1 VQLRSSNCGLKLGP
15 SHAAFVDLSRTWWGR
30 SCHRQRQ
37 VNLPPGLIRP
47 SPVEPN
53 IADEEALETQLRR
66 LVGNSQKKSLGR
78 RPTVLVLPDL
88 CVRTT
93 LISLD
98 VIPSRTLELE
108 TLLRWRLEREAFF
121 PMTGTRLTW
130 QVLDPRTVLTVAIR
144 ETVIKQ
150 YEEVCEAV
158 GLLPVE
164 VDTATFRLCNLFSNL
179 LPAVEPM
186 AWLSLLD
193 DGFTLIIFWAGRPA
207 LVRTKARTYAD
218 PEGLFQD
225 IANSLTLLGEG
236 HTQPAP
242 RRLILFAEE
251 PGSELIQRLSTEL
264 GLEVIQP
271 GWSEIKHAGWS
282 PSDSPHQVSSLAA
295 VAGLLGAA

>member
-1 VQLRSSNCGLKLGP
+1 MQFGSSSCGLKLGP
-15 SHAAFVDLSRTWWGR
+15 SHAAFVDMSRTWWGR
-30 SCHRQRQ
+30 SRRRQRQ
-37 VNLPPGLIRP
+37 VDLPPGLIRP

-53 IADEEALETQLRR
+53 IADAGVLETQIRKL
-66 LVGNSQKKSLGR
+66 LGNKQRKSLGQ
-78 RPTVLVLPDL
+78 RPMVLVLPDL
-88 CVRTT
+88 CVRATF
-93 LISLD
+93 LALE
-98 VIPSRTLELE
+98 VIPARASDLE

-179 LPAVEPM
+179 LPAAEPV

-193 DGFTLIIFWAGRPA
+193 DGFTLIIFRAGRPA
-207 LVRTKARTYAD
+207 LVRTKARTYSD

-225 IANSLTLLGEG
+225 IANSLTLHGEG

-242 RRLILFAEE
+242 RRLVLIAEE
-251 PGSELIQRLSTEL
+251 PGSELVQRLGSDL

-271 GWSEIKHAGWS
+271 GWNEVKHAGWS
-282 PSDSPHQVSSLAA
+282 PSDSAHQVSILAA